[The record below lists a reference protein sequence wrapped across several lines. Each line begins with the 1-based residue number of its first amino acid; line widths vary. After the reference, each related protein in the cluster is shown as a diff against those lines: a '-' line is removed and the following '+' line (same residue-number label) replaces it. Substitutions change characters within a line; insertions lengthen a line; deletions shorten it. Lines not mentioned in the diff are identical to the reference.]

1 MTNGDGATLAQM
13 GEAAVKVAPPLGVTG
28 TLFLGLP
35 LNEWLIILTII
46 YTVLQIGF
54 LLKGQIATLIK
65 KEPTD
70 GSKGK

>member
-1 MTNGDGATLAQM
+1 MTTGDGASLAQV
-13 GEAAVKVAPPLGVTG
+13 GEAALKAAPPLGVTG

-54 LLKGQIATLIK
+54 LLKGQIAALIK
-65 KEPTD
+65 KEPKD
-70 GSKGK
+70 GSQGE